1 MKKTQT
7 RSHLD
12 QKSFTKSHPVELSSF
27 RFVQMFSKNSI
38 SLKQQKVENI
48 LYKVSRDRLWELSNV
63 FNDMFSLPQAN
74 LVSEGS
80 SDENPIFLP
89 DMTVSEFDHLLMES
103 AYYEWVIL
111 FHKTSLA
118 LTILHGFRWSPPPH
132 PIERHIDVL
141 KLATHWELSNH
152 VCESAIYHLCT
163 YNDKILPLIE
173 KIYLAR
179 LYNIPSFI
187 RLAFQAL
194 CDHAIKL
201 QSLLPHDIRKLGLEV
216 FAVLAKVKEAIEAE
230 QVLVAYHAPKIMY
243 ITADLDCWFDQHKE
257 CRRAWRKAWWDKMTR
272 EILQPS
278 MPFSLKFPVMAKR
291 QVELLEVPGMTKRCQ
306 DAMVDFVLVPA
317 GLMQNK
323 PILKQESQ
331 N

>member
-1 MKKTQT
+1 MADQNKDQDEENPDKKPLG
-7 RSHLD
+7 SE
-12 QKSFTKSHPVELSSF
+12 KFYKESSSGA
-27 RFVQMFSKNSI
+27 VILQ
-38 SLKQQKVENI
+38 VENI
-48 LYKVSRDRLWELSNV
+48 LYKVSRDRLCELSDV

-89 DMTVSEFDHLLMES
+89 DMTVSEFDHLLIES
-103 AYYEWVIL
+103 AYYD
-111 FHKTSLA
+111 
-118 LTILHGFRWSPPPH
+118 PPPH
-132 PIERHIDVL
+132 PIEWHIDVL

-152 VCESAIYHLCT
+152 VHESAIYHLCT

-201 QSLLPHDIRKLGLEV
+201 QSLLPHNIRKLGLEV

-230 QVLVAYHAPKIMY
+230 RVL
-243 ITADLDCWFDQHKE
+243 
-257 CRRAWRKAWWDKMTR
+257 AWWDKMTR
-272 EILQPS
+272 EILQSS